1 MVSRL
6 CETPPDDR
14 VRPTHDPLT
23 DNTEAAHIASIRL
36 LQVGEVF
43 ERGGSSWRVT
53 EVEVR
58 EDGWHITVE
67 TATVDN
73 GLPR

>member
-1 MVSRL
+1 VSTRF
-6 CETPPDDR
+6 TSPDG
-14 VRPTHDPLT
+14 
-23 DNTEAAHIASIRL
+23 TEAADIGYTRV

-53 EVEVR
+53 EAEFR

-67 TATVDN
+67 TAIVDD
-73 GLPR
+73 GL

>member
-1 MVSRL
+1 MTESGQH
-6 CETPPDDR
+6 TIHFP
-14 VRPTHDPLT
+14 
-23 DNTEAAHIASIRL
+23 DNTEAADIVSILL

-67 TATVDN
+67 TATIDN

>member
-1 MVSRL
+1 
-6 CETPPDDR
+6 
-14 VRPTHDPLT
+14 
-23 DNTEAAHIASIRL
+23 